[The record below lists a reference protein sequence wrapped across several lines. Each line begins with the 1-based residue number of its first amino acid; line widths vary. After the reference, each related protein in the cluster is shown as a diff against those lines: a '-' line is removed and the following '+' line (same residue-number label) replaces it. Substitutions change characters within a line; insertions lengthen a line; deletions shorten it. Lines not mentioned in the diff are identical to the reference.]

1 MIVLALKKSDCGANA
16 EGGGGFQPGN
26 TCAGESATS
35 AIEAKIGRK
44 LPETESLR
52 MGDVVALRRD
62 GKITGAEADA
72 FFAEVAAVHREQIS
86 PKK

>member
-1 MIVLALKKSDCGANA
+1 MIVLTLKSRCGANA
-16 EGGGGFQPGN
+16 PGGGGFQSGN

-52 MGDVVALRRD
+52 MRDVVALRRD

-72 FFAEVAAVHREQIS
+72 FFAEMAAVHREQIS